1 MQIILQQ
8 KCMQKLLLT
17 AVRVCMS
24 NEYCD
29 IFKLQLYDDLI
40 QQHQKHGI
48 LQDFYLALMTL
59 RVLGS
64 MQLTLQSVTPASLQM
79 EIENRP

>member
-29 IFKLQLYDDLI
+29 ISKLQKFMMTLYNNI
-40 QQHQKHGI
+40 KNMVE
-48 LQDFYLALMTL
+48 DFYLALMTL